1 MTTAMPV
8 STTVV
13 QPPRALLGV
22 IYIAFVGLGLPD
34 TVLGSAWPAVR
45 REFALPLDA
54 AGSAVLLAT
63 AGVAVSSLATARLLA
78 RYGTGR
84 VLVGSS
90 LLAGAAL
97 VMNGLSPGWWLMLAA
112 AVVAGLGGG
121 AVDTALNGFVAR
133 HYGARHMNWLHGSWG
148 IGGTLGPLVAAMM
161 MAQTGSWRPAYLLL
175 ASAELA
181 LTVLFMITLPA
192 WREEPAAA
200 PASLDATAPT
210 AIAPASATTPAATP
224 ASSDATA
231 PTAIAPASAT
241 TPGAAAAARAAALPT
256 APAAPGPATADAL
269 PTAPGA
275 ATAPAATPRAARAS
289 VAMYAVYGG
298 LESSIGLWSASYLVA
313 TRQATPATAGAA
325 AAMYWG
331 GLTAGRLV
339 LGFFT
344 TGGAEL
350 RVVRAGLT
358 AVLPALVILA
368 IPQTP
373 LPLVI
378 AALVVLGAALG
389 PVYPTVMHDTPH
401 RFGDTLGRRLVGYQV
416 AACSIG
422 IAVIPWA
429 IGALLRSVAP
439 ALLPLPL
446 AGLAIAALWLERAR
460 RR

>member
-1 MTTAMPV
+1 MTGGMALGPTAL
-8 STTVV
+8 
-13 QPPRALLGV
+13 QPPRALLPV
-22 IYIAFVGLGLPD
+22 IYVAFVGLGLPD
-34 TVLGSAWPAVR
+34 TVLGAVWPAVR
-45 REFALPLDA
+45 RDFGLPLDA

-63 AGVAVSSLATARLLA
+63 AGVALSSLATARLLV
-78 RYGTGR
+78 RFGTGR

-97 VMNGLSPGWWLMLAA
+97 VMNAMAPGWWLMLTA

-133 HYGARHMNWLHGSWG
+133 HYAARHMNWLHGSWG
-148 IGGTLGPLVAAMM
+148 IGGTLGPLVAAVVMS
-161 MAQTGSWRPAYLLL
+161 QTGSWRPAYLLL
-175 ASAELA
+175 AGAELA
-181 LTVLFMITLPA
+181 LTGLFLATLPA
-192 WREEPAAA
+192 WREGRPPPATPPAHDAGTPPAPAAHDAGTPPA
-200 PASLDATAPT
+200 PAAHDA
-210 AIAPASATTPAATP
+210 
-224 ASSDATA
+224 
-231 PTAIAPASAT
+231 
-241 TPGAAAAARAAALPT
+241 GAAAALPT
-256 APAAPGPATADAL
+256 APTAFPTAL
-269 PTAPGA
+269 PSA
-275 ATAPAATPRAARAS
+275 ATAAHTSGPAAAHAALPSRVRGARAS
-289 VAMYAVYGG
+289 VALYAVYGG

-325 AAMYWG
+325 AALYWG
-331 GLTAGRLV
+331 GLTAGRLL

-350 RVVRAGLT
+350 RVVRAGLG
-358 AVLPALVILA
+358 AVLPALAVLA
-368 IPQTP
+368 VPQTP
-373 LPLVI
+373 LPLAI

-422 IAVIPWA
+422 IAVVPWA
-429 IGALLRSVAP
+429 IGGLLRSVAP

-446 AGLAIAALWLERAR
+446 GALAIAALWLERAR